1 MNRQYHAPSRRQGG
15 DNPYGV
21 GVISVGSTYYLQE
34 DHYWRDRFRGRPLL
48 RNPWIVEAFLNGIFG
63 AARRNPTTGK
73 WESRFISGRS
83 DMAIVRSL
91 RDGRRKT
98 IAVRRLSVEPS
109 KRAAGKANSGTP
121 WPPEIMH
128 EQERMRPWRFW
139 LRSRERAPSPRMQG
153 TVAR

>member
-1 MNRQYHAPSRRQGG
+1 MNRQYRAPSRRQGG

-48 RNPWIVEAFLNGIFG
+48 RNPWIVEAFLNGIMG
-63 AARRNPTTGK
+63 AARRNSTTGK

-91 RDGRRKT
+91 REGRRKT
-98 IAVRRLSVEPS
+98 IAVRILILHDDHDLYSEPTTYPS
-109 KRAAGKANSGTP
+109 LPTPRCRPKAITSE
-121 WPPEIMH
+121 PPT
-128 EQERMRPWRFW
+128 RT
-139 LRSRERAPSPRMQG
+139 RSPQPALPL
-153 TVAR
+153 TATL